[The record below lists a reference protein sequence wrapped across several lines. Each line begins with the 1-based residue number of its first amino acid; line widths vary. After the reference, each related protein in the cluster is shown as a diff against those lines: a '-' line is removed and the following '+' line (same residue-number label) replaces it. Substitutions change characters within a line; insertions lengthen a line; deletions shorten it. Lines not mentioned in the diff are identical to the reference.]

1 MSNSKNIVY
10 CPGEQFLHIL
20 TQVHEYV
27 NFFQDLGIDGMTR
40 SSMKESSCGQIP
52 TLETVW
58 EDLRGCQRC
67 KLHRGR
73 THIVFG
79 SGNPRADLM
88 FIGEA
93 PGYYEDQQG
102 KPFVGK
108 AGELLTRI
116 IEAIGLCRED
126 VYITNIVKC
135 RPPNNRDPQPDEI
148 AMCEPF
154 LLRQLEIIQP
164 KVICALGKFAAQTLL
179 KTTTP
184 ISRLRGRFYD
194 YHGIK
199 LMPTYHPAYL
209 LRNPQDKR
217 LVWEDMKMVKN
228 AYETAVNKKPPTV
241 SYTESSLDDH

>member
-1 MSNSKNIVY
+1 MSNLENP
-10 CPGEQFLHIL
+10 CNPGEQFFQIL
-20 TQVHEYV
+20 TQIHDYLHLYRK
-27 NFFQDLGIDGMTR
+27 FGLDGITR
-40 SSMKESSCGQIP
+40 SSLNERTQRQVH

-58 EDLRGCQRC
+58 NKIQGCQRC
-67 KLHRGR
+67 KLHSGR

-79 SGNPRADLM
+79 AGNPHADLV
-88 FIGEA
+88 FVGEG

-116 IEAIGLCRED
+116 IEAIGLRRED

-135 RPPNNRDPQPDEI
+135 RPPNNRDPEPDEI

-154 LLRQLEIIQP
+154 LLQQLEIIQP
-164 KVICALGKFAAQTLL
+164 KIICALGRCAAQTLL

-184 ISRLRGRFYD
+184 ISRLRGRFHD

-209 LRNPQDKR
+209 LRNPQNKR
-217 LVWEDMKMVKN
+217 LVWEDMQMVQREYN
-228 AYETAVNKKPPTV
+228 N
-241 SYTESSLDDH
+241 SLLDQ